1 MHVDVVFNVSYPYL
15 DFKLES
21 TSEEAENDY
30 VQALFEKV
38 TDIFLGSGAEFE
50 TLRTISN
57 VENFAID
64 VPVHADWERKYNVQ
78 LPKHLQI
85 LHELKHDIED
95 NF

>member
-1 MHVDVVFNVSYPYL
+1 
-15 DFKLES
+15 
-21 TSEEAENDY
+21 
-30 VQALFEKV
+30 
-38 TDIFLGSGAEFE
+38 
-50 TLRTISN
+50 

-95 NF
+95 NFERERVLIGGGV